1 VFLKRPVSTVG
12 LDRHPIWTI
21 KGPTTSTFRC
31 TLLEG
36 GMSGKPVSP
45 EAACTDPA
53 SFSLVGMADGMYT
66 LRVIAVDAVGNDAFP
81 AYASYILE
89 PVAPKVIPPHG
100 TGSLAVWTVRGNPD
114 DRLECTLLRAG
125 VVVAPAAT
133 CDNHPTYDM
142 SARPA
147 GLYTLSAVQ
156 IGAGGT
162 HSAPGSASWFWSG
175 QVVNSGGTGGSPT
188 HQAGGPHGHKPP
200 NGDPLAGLSGLV
212 RHQIRT
218 VVHNS
223 GKTVASHFP
232 PLPHPIGVGSG
243 VVSAVQS
250 AVHTIGAAGGGTGF
264 PLILVGLV
272 LMFLVAQNRIDRR
285 DPKLALASIAADD
298 LVEFQLPP
306 SRKDRP

>member
-1 VFLKRPVSTVG
+1 
-12 LDRHPIWTI
+12 
-21 KGPTTSTFRC
+21 
-31 TLLEG
+31 
-36 GMSGKPVSP
+36 
-45 EAACTDPA
+45 
-53 SFSLVGMADGMYT
+53 
-66 LRVIAVDAVGNDAFP
+66 
-81 AYASYILE
+81 
-89 PVAPKVIPPHG
+89 
-100 TGSLAVWTVRGNPD
+100 VWTVIGNPD

-125 VVVAPAAT
+125 MVVDPATA
-133 CDNHPTYDM
+133 CDKHPTFDM

-156 IGAGGT
+156 IGASGT

-175 QVVNSGGTGGSPT
+175 QVVNTGGAGGSPL
-188 HQAGGPHGHKPP
+188 HQTNGNGPTGHKPP
-200 NGDPLAGLSGLV
+200 AGDPLAGLSGLV
-212 RHQIRT
+212 RHQIRN
-218 VVHNS
+218 VVHSS

-232 PLPHPIGVGSG
+232 ALPHPIGVGSG

-264 PLILVGLV
+264 PLLLVGLV
-272 LMFLVAQNRIDRR
+272 LAFLVAQNRIDRR